1 MISHFYLR
9 KGKLETKEDSL
20 VSIAFDGLKYLPDE
34 LFWSILRD
42 SLITGNL
49 PIVTA
54 ISEIHF
60 WQRWNAAGTTNINF
74 VEPDIYIRTDNF
86 DVIIEAK
93 RWDKNQQSQNQKN
106 NQIKAYHNEFQDSKK
121 LLFYIELGGLYNNSP
136 VSNYLF
142 ENIEVITCKT
152 NWTQL
157 LTSIITHY
165 QNLDRLNLKLFN
177 PQKRILEDIIK
188 GFELHQFYTIKWLFD
203 LKNQKIDSHSFN
215 FLKFTANYNCKRERL
230 LSPLKNLSSISITNT
245 TTNNLFEY
253 AKPT

>member
-1 MISHFYLR
+1 MISHFYQR

-20 VSIAFDGLKYLPDE
+20 VSVAFDCLKYLPDE

-60 WQRWNAAGTTNINF
+60 WKRWNPAGTTNINF

-93 RWDKNQQSQNQKN
+93 RWDKNQQSQHQKN
-106 NQIKAYHNEFQDSKK
+106 NQIKAYHNEFKDNKK
-121 LLFYIELGGLYNNSP
+121 LLYYIELGGLYNNCH
-136 VSNYLF
+136 VSDYLF
-142 ENIEVITCKT
+142 ENIKVITCKT

-157 LTSIITHY
+157 LASIIIHY

-203 LKNQKIDSHSFN
+203 LKNRMIDSHSFN
-215 FLKFTANYNCKRERL
+215 FLKFTNNYDCERERL
-230 LSPLKNLSSISITNT
+230 ISPLKNLLSISISNT